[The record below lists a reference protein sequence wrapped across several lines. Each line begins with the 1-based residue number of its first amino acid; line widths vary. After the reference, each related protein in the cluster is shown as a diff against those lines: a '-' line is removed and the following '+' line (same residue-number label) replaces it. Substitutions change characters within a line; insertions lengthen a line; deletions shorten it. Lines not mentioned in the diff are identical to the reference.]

1 MDNNKIQ
8 NFACVNYRPAP
19 IPDTYDFKGAQEYIK
34 WGEDNKFPIYLFDNY
49 LKNSNL
55 QSAVNTL
62 CDYIIADGIE
72 TDFNRLSDNGL
83 SLSDTLAKSV
93 FDYILFGGFALE
105 GIRNSKGDIVRLN
118 YINVQN
124 VRVNEELTI
133 AYLSNNWNNWNRKA
147 LYKLPLWNANE
158 NQDHFIFYYRG
169 QITRNINPI
178 PMYVSSLK
186 SIEILNQTRNFHLH
200 NLQNNFSG
208 SVLVALNG
216 TQIKSSELQ
225 EIKAQLE
232 GEYTGSDNAGKV
244 MLINN
249 TNETGKIEVTRLTP
263 DNAGDLYTQLQ
274 ESSVDDIF
282 VAFRMNPILVGKNV
296 STGFSKQEFQQAYA
310 LFNSTVIQPIK
321 KIFYKELLKLGV
333 HLTFSNF
340 KINWSE
346 DDGE

>member
-1 MDNNKIQ
+1 
-8 NFACVNYRPAP
+8 
-19 IPDTYDFKGAQEYIK
+19 
-34 WGEDNKFPIYLFDNY
+34 
-49 LKNSNL
+49 L
-55 QSAVNTL
+55 QSIVNTL
-62 CDYIIADGIE
+62 CDYIIGEGIE
-72 TDFNRLSDNGL
+72 TDFDRLSDNGI
-83 SLSDTLAKSV
+83 SLSDTLEKSI

-124 VRVNEELTI
+124 VRVDEELTT
-133 AYLSNNWNNWNRKA
+133 AYLSNNWNQWNRKA
-147 LYKLPLWNANE
+147 LYKLPLWNPKE

-169 QITRNINPI
+169 KITRNINPVPI
-178 PMYVSSLK
+178 YVSALK

-208 SVLVALNG
+208 SVLIALNG

-232 GEYTGSDNAGKV
+232 GEYTGTDNAGKV

-249 TNETGKIEVTRLTP
+249 TNDTGKIEVTRLTP

-274 ESSVDDIF
+274 ASSVDDIF
-282 VAFRMNPILVGKNV
+282 IAFRINPILVGKNV

-310 LFNSTVIQPIK
+310 LFDSTVIIPIK
-321 KIFYKELLKLGV
+321 NMFIKELGKLKV
-333 HLTFSNF
+333 HITFNEF
-340 KINWSE
+340 KINWLVN
-346 DDGE
+346 DGE

>member
-1 MDNNKIQ
+1 MDNKDIQ
-8 NFACVNYRPAP
+8 NFACVNYKQSVV
-19 IPDTYDFKGAQEYIK
+19 PDCYDFKGAQEYIK

-55 QSAVNTL
+55 QTAVNTI
-62 CDYIIADGIE
+62 CDYIIGGGIE
-72 TDFNRLSDNGL
+72 TDFDRLTDDGL
-83 SLSDTLAKSV
+83 SLSDTLEKSI

-124 VRVNEELTI
+124 VRVDEELTT
-133 AYLSNNWNNWNRKA
+133 AYLSNNWNQWNRKA
-147 LYKLPLWNANE
+147 LYRLPLWKPNE
-158 NQDHFIFYYRG
+158 TQDHFIFYYRG
-169 QITRNINPI
+169 KITRNINPVPI
-178 PMYVSSLK
+178 YVSALK

-208 SVLVALNG
+208 SVLIALNG

-232 GEYTGSDNAGKV
+232 GEYTGTDNAGKV

-249 TNETGKIEVTRLTP
+249 TNDTGKIEVTRLTP

-274 ESSVDDIF
+274 ASSVDDIF
-282 VAFRMNPILVGKNV
+282 IAFRMNPILVGKNV

-310 LFNSTVIQPIK
+310 LFNTTVICPIK
-321 KIFYKELLKLGV
+321 KAFINELKKLGV
-333 HLTFSNF
+333 HLNFSNF
-340 KINWSE
+340 KINWLE

>member
-1 MDNNKIQ
+1 MDKEVQ
-8 NFACVNYRPAP
+8 NFACVNYRPSI
-19 IPDTYDFKGAQEYIK
+19 IPDCFDFKGAMEFIK
-34 WGEDNKFPIYLFDNY
+34 WGEDNKFPLYLWDNY

-62 CDYIIADGIE
+62 CDYIVGEGIATDFDRINADGE
-72 TDFNRLSDNGL
+72 TLSDI
-83 SLSDTLAKSV
+83 LAKSV

-105 GIRNSKGDIVRLN
+105 GIRNQKGDIVRLN

-124 VRVNEELTI
+124 IRVDEALTT
-133 AYLSNNWNNWNRKA
+133 AYLSNSWNQWNRKA
-147 LYKLPLWNANE
+147 MVTLPLWRGDE
-158 NQDHFIFYYRG
+158 TQDHFIFYFRG
-169 QITRNINPI
+169 NITRNINPVPLYI
-178 PMYVSSLK
+178 SALK

-216 TQIKSSELQ
+216 TSIKSSELQ

-232 GEYTGSDNAGKV
+232 GEYTGTENAGKV
-244 MLINN
+244 LLVNN
-249 TNETGKIEVTRLTP
+249 ANSDGKIEVNRLSA
-263 DNAGDLYTQLQ
+263 DNAGDLYQQLA

-296 STGFSKQEFQQAYA
+296 STGFSKQEFQQAYS
-310 LFNSTVIQPIK
+310 LFDATVITPIK
-321 KIFYKELLKLGV
+321 KTLQKQLAKLGV
-333 HLTFSNF
+333 NIDFTDI

-346 DDGE
+346 DGNE

>member
-1 MDNNKIQ
+1 MDNKEFQ
-8 NFACVNYRPAP
+8 NFACVNYRSTP

-62 CDYIIADGIE
+62 CDYIIADGID
-72 TDFNRLSDNGL
+72 TDFDRLSDNGL
-83 SLSDTLAKSV
+83 SLSDTLVKSV

-147 LYKLPLWNANE
+147 LYKLPLWNPNE

-169 QITRNINPI
+169 QITRNINPVPI
-178 PMYVSSLK
+178 YVSSLK

-208 SVLVALNG
+208 SVVVALNG

-232 GEYTGSDNAGKV
+232 GEYTGSENAGRV

-249 TNETGKIEVTRLTP
+249 TNDTGKIEVTRLTP
-263 DNAGDLYTQLQ
+263 DNAGDLYQQLA
-274 ESSVDDIF
+274 ESSIDDIF

-296 STGFSKQEFQQAYA
+296 NTGFSKQEFQQAYA
-310 LFNSTVIQPIK
+310 LFNSTVIYPIK
-321 KIFYKELLKLGV
+321 KIFVKELGKLGV
-333 HLTFSNF
+333 HLTFKEF

-346 DDGE
+346 DDGK

>member
-1 MDNNKIQ
+1 MDKEVQ
-8 NFACVNYRPAP
+8 NFACVNYRPSI
-19 IPDTYDFKGAQEYIK
+19 IPDCFDFKGAMEFIK
-34 WGEDNKFPIYLFDNY
+34 WGEDNKFPLYLWDNY

-62 CDYIIADGIE
+62 CDYIVGEGITTDFDRINADGE
-72 TDFNRLSDNGL
+72 TLSDI
-83 SLSDTLAKSV
+83 LAKSV

-105 GIRNSKGDIVRLN
+105 GIRNQKGDIVRLN

-124 VRVNEELTI
+124 IRVDEALTT
-133 AYLSNNWNNWNRKA
+133 AYLSNSWNQWNRKA
-147 LYKLPLWNANE
+147 MVTLPLWRGDE
-158 NQDHFIFYYRG
+158 TQDHFIFYFRG
-169 QITRNINPI
+169 NITRNINPVPLYI
-178 PMYVSSLK
+178 SALK

-216 TQIKSSELQ
+216 TSIKSSELQ

-232 GEYTGSDNAGKV
+232 GEYTGTENAGKV
-244 MLINN
+244 LLVNN
-249 TNETGKIEVTRLTP
+249 ANSDGKIEVNRLSA
-263 DNAGDLYTQLQ
+263 DNAGDLYQQLA

-296 STGFSKQEFQQAYA
+296 STGFSKQEFQQAYS
-310 LFNSTVIQPIK
+310 LFDATVITPIK
-321 KIFYKELLKLGV
+321 KTLQKQLAKLGV
-333 HLTFSNF
+333 NIDFTDI

-346 DDGE
+346 DGNE